1 MAIPKAIPT
10 FFVLQIYDFITHLT
24 RTSINVLI
32 SVHNSQEKI
41 LSTFAIVFYYF
52 DIILSMICC

>member
-1 MAIPKAIPT
+1 MAIPKAIPD
-10 FFVLQIYDFITHLT
+10 FFVLQLYDFITHLT

-41 LSTFAIVFYYF
+41 LSNFAIVFYYF